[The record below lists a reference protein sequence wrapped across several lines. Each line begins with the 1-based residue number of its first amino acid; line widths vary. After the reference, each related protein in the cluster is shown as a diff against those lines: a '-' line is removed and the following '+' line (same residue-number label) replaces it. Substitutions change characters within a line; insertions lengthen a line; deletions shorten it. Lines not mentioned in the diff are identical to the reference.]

1 MARLIQIVAVKTDGK
16 CPVAVSDF
24 LPESD
29 LASAA
34 AELLEHG
41 YGARQETHPNLEGRD
56 QGGRVVELPRP
67 APKKKAAPK
76 ADSSSGD

>member
-1 MARLIQIVAVKTDGK
+1 MSRLIQIVAVKTDGK

-24 LPESD
+24 LPESKV
-29 LASAA
+29 
-34 AELLEHG
+34 AEAVSDLLEHG

-56 QGGRVVELPRP
+56 QDGRTVELPRS

-76 ADSSSGD
+76 LGSSSED